1 MFKDYQT
8 QGPLSKR
15 FIKLDINCVTLH
27 CFYDSEFI
35 NRMESVVKDLDVR
48 VEMPGQCDSAKDMAT
63 NMLVLHLHGPQRI
76 KAAYRLRR
84 FLKTYWCRC
93 QSQSQSKK
101 QPVILQGLRRGNW

>member
-15 FIKLDINCVTLH
+15 YIKLDINCVVLH
-27 CFYDSEFI
+27 CFYGSEFRT
-35 NRMESVVKDLDVR
+35 RMESVVKDLDVR

-63 NMLVLHLHGPQRI
+63 NMLVLHLYGPERI

-84 FLKTYWCRC
+84 FLKAHWCKC
-93 QSQSQSKK
+93 QSQSKK
-101 QPVILQGLRRGNW
+101 EAHSFNLLKRNW